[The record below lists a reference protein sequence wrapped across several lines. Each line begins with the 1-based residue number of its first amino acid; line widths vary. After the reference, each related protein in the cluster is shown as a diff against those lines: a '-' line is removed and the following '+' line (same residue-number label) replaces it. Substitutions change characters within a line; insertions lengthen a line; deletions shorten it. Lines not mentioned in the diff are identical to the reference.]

1 MTAVVRY
8 ARTGPD
14 ARPYAV
20 LTLDSDRNRNAL
32 SAQLLEELR
41 AALHRAAED
50 DVLAVVLRAEGRAFC
65 AGADLGEAHRE
76 GMEVSAHRLAG
87 LLRAILAH
95 PLPVVA
101 RIHGP
106 VRAGGLGIVAA
117 CDLAVA
123 GDDVTYAFTEARLG
137 LTPAVISLS
146 VLPRMSA
153 RVAGTA
159 FLTAGT
165 FDARTALESGL
176 ITHAVRPELLDEA
189 VDELVAGLT
198 ACERQGLEA
207 TKRLLNADA
216 LMYLDDRM
224 DDMVALSAELFASD
238 VARRHLSGY
247 VR

>member
-1 MTAVVRY
+1 VTAVVHYERFE
-8 ARTGPD
+8 TEG
-14 ARPYAV
+14 RPHAV
-20 LTLDSDRNRNAL
+20 VTLDSDRNRNAL

-41 AALHRAAED
+41 TALHRAAED

-65 AGADLGEAHRE
+65 AGADLAEAHRE
-76 GMEVSAHRLAG
+76 GMEVSAQRLAG
-87 LLRAILAH
+87 LLRALLAH
-95 PLPVVA
+95 PLPVLA

-123 GDDVTYAFTEARLG
+123 SDDVTYAFTEARLG

-146 VLPRMSA
+146 VLPRMNA
-153 RVAGTA
+153 RVAGTT
-159 FLTAGT
+159 FLTAET
-165 FDARTALESGL
+165 FDARTALDSGL
-176 ITHAVRPELLDEA
+176 ITHAVSPDRLDDT
-189 VDELVAGLT
+189 VDDLVAGLT

-216 LMYLDDRM
+216 LMYLDDRV

-238 VARRHLSGY
+238 VSRRHLAAFL
-247 VR
+247 R